1 MVKNETLHRLREAAQ
16 KEMEKAKNAGDI
28 NGVIKYARIVKE
40 IDEAL
45 SGHANPAD
53 EDHRHDDKARLAHEF
68 QASIKADEERLR
80 D

>member
-16 KEMEKAKNAGDI
+16 KEMEKAKNASDI

-45 SGHANPAD
+45 SGNPAD
-53 EDHRHDDKARLAHEF
+53 EGHRPDDKARLAHELK
-68 QASIKADEERLR
+68 ASMAAGDQRLR
-80 D
+80 C